1 VEVSLSLEFANTSEE
16 MMVVYERSSLKYTG
30 FISSINNSSV
40 VVSVNLECT
49 SSLTSQKRTW
59 DRNVQS
65 RGIYPNLVFSVL
77 HQNKH

>member
-1 VEVSLSLEFANTSEE
+1 MEVSLSLEFANTSEE

-30 FISSINNSSV
+30 FIRSINNSSV

-49 SSLTSQKRTW
+49 SSLTSQISTW

-77 HQNKH
+77 HQNKN